1 MTLATAY
8 DALFS
13 ISGRSPAAPRAAA
26 LQAAYEVDVEPTS
39 LVAYRSAGNLLII
52 GAENEALECAA
63 RLRHSVPCTVAAL
76 EPAAALSDLARE
88 ARDDATRV
96 HLVRGAAGALAG
108 HLGHFTFS
116 LHLAD
121 GKELSPAALLR
132 PEEPWFDLVLDLRRE
147 PGIAHE
153 VAPFG
158 YYAPRGEAERLHQM
172 LDAIP
177 EMVGE
182 FEKPKFF
189 LYNPDICAH
198 GYGGLTG
205 CTRCLEACPTGAIQ
219 SLGERVEVD
228 PYLCQGAGTC
238 TSVCPSG
245 AMTYAYP
252 GPRDQIRRLKR
263 MLEAYRTAG
272 GGTAVLLFHDEE
284 GGFERMHEL
293 APALPDHVLPVA
305 VSEIGAVGMDTWLA
319 ALAYGASEIVLL
331 DTPAVPATVRDA
343 MHDQLDYARVLLDAL
358 GLGGERLTWLAAD
371 ADPATAFATA
381 EPTAAVGTPAA
392 FDTHN
397 DKRGSLRLALDHLQK
412 AAPEKPRLAA
422 LPAGAPFGEIVV
434 DQQACTL
441 CMACVQVCPTR
452 ALSDGGDMPR
462 LSFTEDVCVQCGLCA
477 QACPEEA
484 IALTPRFLFDWEER
498 RAPRVLNEEEPF
510 NCIRCGTPFATH
522 SVIDRMLDKL
532 GSHHMFQSEEALR
545 RLKMCGECRVVDMF
559 SEDLAD
565 SPKPRWLG
573 PR

>member
-13 ISGRSPAAPRAAA
+13 TSAPRAAA
-26 LQAAYEVDVEPTS
+26 IHAAYEVDVEPTS
-39 LVAYRSAGNLLII
+39 LVAYHSAGNLLII

-63 RLRHSVPCTVAAL
+63 QLRSSLPCMVAAL
-76 EPAAALSDLARE
+76 EPAAALSDQARA
-88 ARDDATRV
+88 ARDDAARV
-96 HLVRGAAGALAG
+96 TLVRGAAGALSG
-108 HLGHFTFS
+108 HLGRFTFS

-121 GKELSPAALLR
+121 GKELSPAALIR

-158 YYAPRGEAERLHQM
+158 YYAPRGDAARLQQM
-172 LDAIP
+172 LADIP
-177 EMVGE
+177 EMTGE

-198 GYGGLTG
+198 GYGDLTG
-205 CTRCLEACPTGAIQ
+205 CTRCLDACPTGAIQ
-219 SLGERVEVD
+219 SRGERVEVD

-252 GPRDQIRRLKR
+252 GPRDQIQRLKR
-263 MLEAYRTAG
+263 MVEAFRDAG
-272 GGTAVLLFHDEE
+272 GGIPVLLFHDEE
-284 GGFERMHEL
+284 AGFERLHEL
-293 APALPDHVLPVA
+293 APALPEHVLPVA
-305 VSEIGAVGMDTWLA
+305 VSEIGAVGMDTWFA
-319 ALAYGASEIVLL
+319 ALAYGAGEIMLL
-331 DTPAVPATVRDA
+331 DTPAVPATVRA
-343 MHDQLDYARVLLDAL
+343 AIHEQLDYARSLLEAL
-358 GLGGERLTWLAAD
+358 GLGGARLTWLAAH
-371 ADPATAFATA
+371 A
-381 EPTAAVGTPAA
+381 EPTAACAGEAPTAAVGIPAT

-452 ALSDGGDMPR
+452 ALSDGGDLPR
-462 LSFTEDVCVQCGLCA
+462 LSFTEDACVQCGLCA
-477 QACPEEA
+477 QACPEDA
-484 IALTPRFLFDWEER
+484 IALAPRFLFDWEER

-522 SVIDRMLDKL
+522 SVIGRMLDKL

-565 SPKPRWLG
+565 SPKPRWFG